1 MIYLIPFKRSKSMLR
16 SVEKEISKGEVIARR
31 CSSFFYISD
40 KITIGEAAELF
51 IDNSHIDVLG
61 VTDEDLFVKGIV
73 IRNDL
78 FSLIGQKFGR
88 ELYLNRN
95 ISEVLKEAPLI
106 YYRRNTFSVI
116 EEISSEL
123 NSPVNR
129 YYVLVDDKN
138 RFCGITSSRDLVFFL
153 SDMMRREIKMTQSIH
168 SSLVVKA
175 IREESSRFQ
184 IFGAVKPAGDI
195 GGDFQYCRCINN
207 ERWFFSLCD
216 VSGKG
221 LNAGMIAGAVSG
233 MYAVYDFS
241 KGLSDILKRINSHIY
256 DLFGGEIF
264 LTGIFFEVDEL
275 DFKIRLFDMGHSFL
289 YILRD
294 GRLYA
299 PSTSKENMPLGVL
312 PEIEPEEVLIKI
324 KSGDMIIAF
333 SDGLIEQTNIS
344 GEPFGQQRV
353 LSFVSRYRNT
363 PPEKIWKL
371 IHSDFESWRM
381 GNSQSD
387 DVSMLIMKIK

>member
-1 MIYLIPFKRSKSMLR
+1 MLR
-16 SVEKEISKGEVIARR
+16 SVEKEISKGEIIARR

-175 IREESSRFQ
+175 IREESSSFQ
-184 IFGAVKPAGDI
+184 IFGAVMPAGDI

-207 ERWFFSLCD
+207 ERWFFFSL
-216 VSGKG
+216 
-221 LNAGMIAGAVSG
+221 
-233 MYAVYDFS
+233 
-241 KGLSDILKRINSHIY
+241 
-256 DLFGGEIF
+256 
-264 LTGIFFEVDEL
+264 
-275 DFKIRLFDMGHSFL
+275 
-289 YILRD
+289 
-294 GRLYA
+294 
-299 PSTSKENMPLGVL
+299 
-312 PEIEPEEVLIKI
+312 
-324 KSGDMIIAF
+324 
-333 SDGLIEQTNIS
+333 
-344 GEPFGQQRV
+344 
-353 LSFVSRYRNT
+353 
-363 PPEKIWKL
+363 
-371 IHSDFESWRM
+371 
-381 GNSQSD
+381 
-387 DVSMLIMKIK
+387 